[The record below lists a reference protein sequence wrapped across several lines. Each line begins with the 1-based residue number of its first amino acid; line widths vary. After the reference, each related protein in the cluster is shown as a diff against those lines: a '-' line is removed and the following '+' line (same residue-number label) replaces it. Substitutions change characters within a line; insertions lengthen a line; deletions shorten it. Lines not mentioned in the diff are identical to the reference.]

1 MKKLVTLAPFLLI
14 ACAPG
19 GTPPSDDSPT
29 WGVPISGGNLLV
41 THDNAH
47 AFVAD
52 PDRDRLVAVDLASG
66 TATEIALNAG
76 DEPGRLV
83 EDAAG
88 RIQVALRRGGA
99 LVTID
104 PTSDAVIARRAV
116 CAEPRGLAYEA
127 ATDLIH
133 VACSTGELVS
143 LPAAGGDAVRNVFVD
158 RDLRDVLVR
167 NGVLYVTRFRS
178 AQLLQL
184 DASGAVAARVS
195 PPSVQRIDEGGLG
208 GGPSAGVE
216 GSDGGIP
223 SVAANAAVAWRTI
236 QLPDGRFVMS
246 HQRQLQT
253 ILSTV
258 VHGGYGAGCGGP
270 VEPDLTIIDGSNAM
284 TPMIPIEGDAL
295 PVDVAASSDG
305 SELAIVYAA
314 GQVVM
319 RVPMTELVADS
330 GSATSGPCPDNLAGQ
345 NPPDTGDGGGLFNGA
360 PSTSP
365 VPSGV
370 GNAFTDALGSPTS
383 VAFAGTSLLVYY
395 PELPAIAVHRDDG
408 LSSVIMLPG
417 DVGYDAGRK
426 LFHTQTPSGLA
437 CASCHPEARD
447 DGLVWNFDTEGLRRT
462 QNVAGSILD
471 RAPYHWAGDE
481 TSLPNLMD
489 DVFSNRMGGAM
500 PTDSEHRALGPWLN
514 RVPAPA
520 PTADVDAA
528 AAARGQALFQSTA
541 VGCTTCH
548 TGALMS
554 TKAIVDVG
562 TGGTFKVPSLVGIS
576 GRAPFMHT
584 GCATTLLDRFTPAC
598 GGGDTHG
605 HTSQLSP
612 DQLNDLV
619 AYLETL

>member
-1 MKKLVTLAPFLLI
+1 MTRLSIAFLLFVV

-52 PDRDRLVAVDLASG
+52 PDRDRVVAVDLASG
-66 TATEIALNAG
+66 TSTAIALNAG

-104 PTSDAVIARRAV
+104 PTSDAVIAQRAV

-127 ATDLIH
+127 ATDLVH

-143 LPAAGGDAVRNVFVD
+143 LPAAGGDAVRSVFVD

-167 NGVLYVTRFRS
+167 NGTLYVTRLRS

-184 DASGAVAARVS
+184 DANGAVVTRVT
-195 PPSVQRIDEGGLG
+195 PPSVQRIDEGGLDG
-208 GGPSAGVE
+208 GDTGIAP
-216 GSDGGIP
+216 GSDGIP

-236 QLPDGRFVMS
+236 ELPDGRFLMS

-253 ILSTV
+253 VLSTV

-270 VEPDLTIIDGSNAM
+270 VEPDLSIIDGSNAI
-284 TPMIPIEGDAL
+284 TPMLPIEGDAL

-305 SELAIVYAA
+305 SELAVVYAA
-314 GQVVM
+314 GQVVI
-319 RVPMTELVADS
+319 RVPMTELIADS
-330 GSATSGPCPDNLAGQ
+330 GSATSGPCPDNLAGEGG
-345 NPPDTGDGGGLFNGA
+345 PEGEGGGGEFNG
-360 PSTSP
+360 PSTP
-365 VPSGV
+365 VPSGI
-370 GNAFTDALGSPTS
+370 GTAFTDQLGSPTS
-383 VAFAGTSLLVYY
+383 IAYAGTNLLVYY
-395 PELPAIAVHRDDG
+395 PELPGIAVHDESG
-408 LSSVIMLPG
+408 SSSVIMLPG
-417 DVGYDAGRK
+417 EVGYDAGRK

-514 RVPAPA
+514 RVLAPA
-520 PTADVDAA
+520 PLADVDPA
-528 AAARGQALFQSTA
+528 AAARGQALFQSAA

-548 TGALMS
+548 TGPLMS
-554 TKAIVDVG
+554 TKVIVDVG
-562 TGGTFKVPSLVGIS
+562 TGGTFKVPSLVGVS
-576 GRAPFMHT
+576 GRAPYMHT
-584 GCATTLLDRFTPAC
+584 GCAATLLDRFTPAC

-605 HTSQLSP
+605 HTSQLSA